1 MLLEVVNPLLP
12 TGYDVIW
19 TVAVLALLA
28 LAAVAI
34 VQVLREPT
42 LSGLGAVLWLLVI
55 LALPVLGAVAW
66 FVLRP
71 RRAAGQ
77 LPSL

>member
-19 TVAVLALLA
+19 TVVVLALLA
-28 LAAVAI
+28 LAAIAI

-42 LSGLGAVLWLLVI
+42 LSGLGAALWLLVI

-71 RRAAGQ
+71 RSAAAQ
-77 LPSL
+77 LPRA